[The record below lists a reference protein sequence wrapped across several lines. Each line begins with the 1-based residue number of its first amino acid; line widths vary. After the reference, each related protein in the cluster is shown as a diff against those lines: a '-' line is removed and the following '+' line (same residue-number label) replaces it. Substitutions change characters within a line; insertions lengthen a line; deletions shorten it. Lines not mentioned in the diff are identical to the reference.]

1 MKTKFLILFFTI
13 FSSLAFLQEEKPD
26 SALSLDQLLELVQK
40 GKFAESEE
48 AIFAGGCFWC
58 LEHDLEKLDGVVS
71 AESGYSGGD
80 LINPTYQDH
89 SGHQEV
95 VKVIF
100 DSDIISYKDLL
111 KQYWVNIDPFDN
123 NGQFCD
129 RGDSY
134 KPVIFTSN
142 QEQKRDAKES
152 QETISVGLNIPLE
165 QLKVDIVES
174 KVFWLAE
181 NYQQD
186 FAVKNPLKYNFYR
199 TSCGRDNRLKKV
211 WGEYKN

>member
-1 MKTKFLILFFTI
+1 MVSMNKIFRRLIV
-13 FSSLAFLQEEKPD
+13 FSILL
-26 SALSLDQLLELVQK
+26 QLLIACPLHA
-40 GKFAESEE
+40 FAESEE

-181 NYQQD
+181 DYHQD

-211 WGEYKN
+211 WGEYKY

>member
-1 MKTKFLILFFTI
+1 MISMNKILRRLIV
-13 FSSLAFLQEEKPD
+13 FSILL
-26 SALSLDQLLELVQK
+26 QLLIACPLQA
-40 GKFAESEE
+40 FAESEE

-95 VKVIF
+95 VKVSF
-100 DSDIISYKDLL
+100 DPNVISYKDLL
-111 KQYWVNIDPFDN
+111 QKYWVNIDPFDN

-181 NYQQD
+181 NYHQD

-211 WGEYKN
+211 WGEYKY

>member
-1 MKTKFLILFFTI
+1 MISMNKIFRRLIV
-13 FSSLAFLQEEKPD
+13 FSILL
-26 SALSLDQLLELVQK
+26 QLLIASPLQA
-40 GKFAESEE
+40 FAESEE

-165 QLKVDIVES
+165 QLKVDIVEA

-181 NYQQD
+181 NYHQD

-211 WGEYKN
+211 WGEYKY

>member
-1 MKTKFLILFFTI
+1 MNKIFGRLILF
-13 FSSLAFLQEEKPD
+13 SMLL
-26 SALSLDQLLELVQK
+26 QLLIACPSQA
-40 GKFAESEE
+40 FAESEE

-181 NYQQD
+181 NYHQD

-211 WGEYKN
+211 WGEYKY

>member
-1 MKTKFLILFFTI
+1 MIAMNKIFRRLILF
-13 FSSLAFLQEEKPD
+13 SVLL
-26 SALSLDQLLELVQK
+26 QLLIACPLQAL
-40 GKFAESEE
+40 AESEE

-95 VKVIF
+95 VKVNF

-111 KQYWVNIDPFDN
+111 KQYWFNIDPFDN

-152 QETISVGLNIPLE
+152 QETISVGLNKPLE

-181 NYQQD
+181 NYHQD

-211 WGEYKN
+211 WGEYKY

>member
-1 MKTKFLILFFTI
+1 MNKIFRRLIV
-13 FSSLAFLQEEKPD
+13 FSILL
-26 SALSLDQLLELVQK
+26 QLLIACPLQA
-40 GKFAESEE
+40 FAESEE

-181 NYQQD
+181 NYHQD

-211 WGEYKN
+211 WGEYK

>member
-1 MKTKFLILFFTI
+1 MISMNKIFRRLIV
-13 FSSLAFLQEEKPD
+13 FSILL
-26 SALSLDQLLELVQK
+26 QLLIACPLQA
-40 GKFAESEE
+40 FAESEE

-100 DSDIISYKDLL
+100 DSDIISYKELL
-111 KQYWVNIDPFDN
+111 KQYWINIDPFDN

-181 NYQQD
+181 NYHQD

-211 WGEYKN
+211 WGEYKY

>member
-1 MKTKFLILFFTI
+1 MLL
-13 FSSLAFLQEEKPD
+13 
-26 SALSLDQLLELVQK
+26 QLLIACPLQVS
-40 GKFAESEE
+40 AESEE

-80 LINPTYQDH
+80 LTNPTYKNH

-95 VKVIF
+95 VKVVF
-100 DSDIISYKDLL
+100 DPKIISYKDLL
-111 KQYWVNIDPFDN
+111 KQYWVNIDPFDDQ
-123 NGQFCD
+123 GQFCD
-129 RGDSY
+129 RGNSY

-142 QEQKRDAKES
+142 KEQEIDAKES
-152 QETISVGLNIPLE
+152 QENILVALNIPMD
-165 QLKVDIVES
+165 QLKVDILDS

-181 NYQQD
+181 KYHQD

-199 TSCGRDNRLKKV
+199 TSCGRDNRLEKV
-211 WGEYKN
+211 WGAYK

>member
-1 MKTKFLILFFTI
+1 MIVMNKIFRRLIV
-13 FSSLAFLQEEKPD
+13 FSILL
-26 SALSLDQLLELVQK
+26 QLLIACPLQA
-40 GKFAESEE
+40 FAESEE

-100 DSDIISYKDLL
+100 DSDIISYKNLL

-181 NYQQD
+181 NYHQD

-211 WGEYKN
+211 WGEYRF

>member
-1 MKTKFLILFFTI
+1 MIAMNKIFRRLIV
-13 FSSLAFLQEEKPD
+13 FSILM
-26 SALSLDQLLELVQK
+26 QLLIACPLQA
-40 GKFAESEE
+40 FAESEE

-181 NYQQD
+181 NYHQD

-211 WGEYKN
+211 WGEYKY

>member
-1 MKTKFLILFFTI
+1 MIPMKKIFRKLIV
-13 FSSLAFLQEEKPD
+13 FSILL
-26 SALSLDQLLELVQK
+26 QLLIACPLQA
-40 GKFAESEE
+40 FAESEE

-80 LINPTYQDH
+80 LINPTYQNH

-123 NGQFCD
+123 KGQFCD

-142 QEQKRDAKES
+142 QKQKRDAKES
-152 QETISVGLNIPLE
+152 EEIISVGLNIPLE

-181 NYQQD
+181 NYHQD

-211 WGEYKN
+211 WGEYKY

>member
-1 MKTKFLILFFTI
+1 MIAMNKIFRRLIV
-13 FSSLAFLQEEKPD
+13 FSILL
-26 SALSLDQLLELVQK
+26 QLLIACPLQV
-40 GKFAESEE
+40 FAESEE

-181 NYQQD
+181 NYHQD

-211 WGEYKN
+211 WGEYKY

>member
-1 MKTKFLILFFTI
+1 MISMNKIFRRLIV
-13 FSSLAFLQEEKPD
+13 FSILL
-26 SALSLDQLLELVQK
+26 QLLIACPLQA
-40 GKFAESEE
+40 FAESEE

-123 NGQFCD
+123 KGQFCD
-129 RGDSY
+129 RGDAY

-181 NYQQD
+181 NYHQD

-211 WGEYKN
+211 WGEYK

>member
-1 MKTKFLILFFTI
+1 MISMNKIFRRLIV
-13 FSSLAFLQEEKPD
+13 FSILL
-26 SALSLDQLLELVQK
+26 QLLIACPFQA
-40 GKFAESEE
+40 FAESEE

-111 KQYWVNIDPFDN
+111 DQYWVNIDPFDN

-181 NYQQD
+181 NYHQD

-211 WGEYKN
+211 WGEYKY

>member
-1 MKTKFLILFFTI
+1 MIAMNRILRKLIV
-13 FSSLAFLQEEKPD
+13 FSMLL
-26 SALSLDQLLELVQK
+26 QLLIACPLQA
-40 GKFAESEE
+40 FAESEE

-123 NGQFCD
+123 KGQFCD

-181 NYQQD
+181 NYHQD

-211 WGEYKN
+211 WSEYK

>member
-1 MKTKFLILFFTI
+1 MIPMNKIFRKLIV
-13 FSSLAFLQEEKPD
+13 FSILL
-26 SALSLDQLLELVQK
+26 QLLIASPLKV
-40 GKFAESEE
+40 FAESEE

-95 VKVIF
+95 VKVVF

-181 NYQQD
+181 NYHQD

-211 WGEYKN
+211 WGEYKY

>member
-1 MKTKFLILFFTI
+1 MISMNKIFRRLIV
-13 FSSLAFLQEEKPD
+13 FSILL
-26 SALSLDQLLELVQK
+26 QLLIACPFQV
-40 GKFAESEE
+40 FAESEE

-181 NYQQD
+181 NYHQD